1 MLEAQEQKLQNG
13 FAFFFPKERQCFYT
27 FHYGTQCDQ
36 LRTLEARIHCKVPIN
51 IRQINFV
58 CFFLSS
64 ESYPIPSFLD
74 YNNLWLLNITKNTR
88 MNRQVLKIKGVMY
101 KTNIFMKSLAK
112 CRSVTT
118 IECFIQEWSTSFAP
132 KWVCTEHN

>member
-27 FHYGTQCDQ
+27 FRYGTQCDQ

-58 CFFLSS
+58 CFFFILRKLPNPFFSRLQQPMIVK
-64 ESYPIPSFLD
+64 Y
-74 YNNLWLLNITKNTR
+74 
-88 MNRQVLKIKGVMY
+88 Y
-101 KTNIFMKSLAK
+101 KKYK
-112 CRSVTT
+112 Y
-118 IECFIQEWSTSFAP
+118 E
-132 KWVCTEHN
+132 